1 MTPRP
6 IAACTA
12 ATRATDGDQHV
23 RAVADV
29 MNLFAVVAAP
39 RLPVPAEHL
48 VGRLVRIPAGRCR
61 YRDSGLELVV
71 RRVRLDISQWYGGA
85 WVWLEGDEIADTG
98 HSLGW
103 TQALVHVSAC
113 VPAAPIVGHPVQLRP
128 TAPQNRG

>member
-1 MTPRP
+1 
-6 IAACTA
+6 
-12 ATRATDGDQHV
+12 
-23 RAVADV
+23 

-39 RLPVPAEHL
+39 RLPVPAGQL
-48 VGRLVRIPAGRCR
+48 VGHLVRIPAGRCQ
-61 YRDSGLELVV
+61 YRDSGLALLVRRV

-113 VPAAPIVGHPVQLRP
+113 VTEAPAAGHPVQQHS